1 MKTTIYIFKFLCYN
15 TLAFGRE
22 HYSKNSPF
30 CKYAAVA
37 QLDRVPDSDSGGRG
51 FESRQPYHILKARK
65 AARSPGFFY
74 RQNARAK
81 LVNHFVEHLIFCCKE
96 KYK

>member
-51 FESRQPYHILKARK
+51 FESRQPYQNPGAPNW
-65 AARSPGFFY
+65 AAGF
-74 RQNARAK
+74 
-81 LVNHFVEHLIFCCKE
+81 
-96 KYK
+96 